1 MGQLAD
7 HLRANLKKVSKSD
20 AKLLRELD
28 KLLKAKLPPS

>member
-7 HLRANLKKVSKSD
+7 RLRATLKKVSKSD
-20 AKLLRELD
+20 ARQLREQE